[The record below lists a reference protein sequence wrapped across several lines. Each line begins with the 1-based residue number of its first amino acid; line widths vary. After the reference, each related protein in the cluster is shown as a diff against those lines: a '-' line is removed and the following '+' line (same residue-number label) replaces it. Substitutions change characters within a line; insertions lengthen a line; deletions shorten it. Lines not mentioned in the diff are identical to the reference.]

1 LVRSFQHETAVKSL
15 SFASTLFLVFTVG
28 AAALP
33 HDSPTGLWRTIDDKT
48 HKPRGLIRIYEHE
61 GALYGRIEASLD
73 PAETKEFC
81 DKCPGELR
89 HKPMVGLVIMR
100 GMKKHGNEYSGG
112 EILDPDT
119 GWTYRCRMMLE
130 ENGWRLVVR
139 GYIGLSIAG
148 RSQVWLRAE

>member
-1 LVRSFQHETAVKSL
+1 LVRSFHYETAVKSL
-15 SFASTLFLVFTVG
+15 SLASALFLVFALG

-48 HKPRGLIRIYEHE
+48 HKPRGLIRIYEHD

-89 HKPMVGLVIMR
+89 HKPMIGLVIMR
-100 GMKKHGNEYSGG
+100 GMKKHGNGYSGG

-119 GWTYRCRMMLE
+119 GWTYQCRMMLE

-139 GYIGLSIAG
+139 GYIGLSIVG